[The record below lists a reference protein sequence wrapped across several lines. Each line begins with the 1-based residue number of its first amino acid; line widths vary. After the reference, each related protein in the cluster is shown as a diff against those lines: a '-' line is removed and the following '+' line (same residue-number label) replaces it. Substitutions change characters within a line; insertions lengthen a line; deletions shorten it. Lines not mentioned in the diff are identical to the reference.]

1 MKNILLIM
9 PSFFGYEKVIKNKMI
24 ELGWNVHFYSDRPSE
39 SSFVK
44 AAIRINYRIISG
56 RVREYYDSIV
66 AEYEEGYFDK
76 VVIVRGEAVSLDWL
90 EAAKKKNPSA
100 EFILYLWDSVAYNKN
115 VKCIKDFFDRVL
127 SFDAHDCD
135 EYGFIYRPLFSPDV
149 YFDVSGSEKK
159 YDLIFVGT
167 VYSDRYKALS
177 KIIDR
182 AKESGMTVYLH
193 AYYPSR
199 FFALLRGAFDEGFRQ
214 FYNEHVTHEKLSQLD
229 TANLIASSRAVV
241 DINRESQEGLT
252 MRTIEAM
259 AAKTKLITTN
269 SALKSAPE
277 FNCNI
282 HAVIDRETPVLD
294 DKFIRS
300 DYVSS
305 VDLNKFTV
313 EAWVIQVL
321 GVNCT

>member
-1 MKNILLIM
+1 VKNVLLIM
-9 PSFFGYEKVIKNKMI
+9 PSFFGYEKVIKNKMS

-56 RVREYYDSIV
+56 RVREYYDSV
-66 AEYEEGYFDK
+66 VGQYEDGYFDK

-90 EAAKKKNPSA
+90 EATKEKNPNA

-115 VKCIKDFFDRVL
+115 VKYIKNFFDRVL
-127 SFDAHDCD
+127 SFDARDCS
-135 EYGFIYRPLFSPDV
+135 EYGFVYRPLFSPDV
-149 YFDVSGSEKK
+149 YFDVSGGEKK
-159 YDLIFVGT
+159 YDLIFIGT
-167 VYSDRYKALS
+167 VYSDRYKALG

-182 AKESGMTVYLH
+182 AKERGMSVYLH

-199 FFALLRGAFDEGFRQ
+199 FFARLRGVFDAGFRR
-214 FYNEHVTHEKLSQLD
+214 FYSEHVTHEKLSQFD
-229 TANLIASSRAVV
+229 TANLIASSRAVI

-269 SALKSAPE
+269 SALKTAPE
-277 FNCNI
+277 FNSDI
-282 HAVIDRETPVLD
+282 HAVIDRKAPFLD
-294 DKFIRS
+294 DNFIRS
-300 DYVSS
+300 NYVSS

-313 EAWVIQVL
+313 EAWVTQVL
-321 GVNCT
+321 GANCR